1 MEVLSYSCVSCKKDY
16 GTYKNLWAHNKSHHN
31 GIKTIKVAYTPD
43 ENDTLQFKCRKCNN
57 VYKHTQSR
65 HTHEK
70 TCVGIVRTEID
81 VEFEKCRA
89 INLDKEKEN
98 LDKVNE
104 NLAMVNENLD
114 KVNENLEKQ
123 KEIIE
128 LKLKLKSNKIDTK
141 TFKAVNKVLKDRS
154 TNNTMNNSNN
164 TISYNNNIIINNNF
178 PNIVSISNG
187 DVPSTITQLEKRQ
200 ILESRKNSLEKMVEI
215 VHCGDHDIFKNIV
228 ITNLKDKYA
237 YKYDKEKGFFT
248 THTKVVLLDEVMMY
262 RIMDLEA
269 IYNELST
276 ANMIDRRTKDIIQKF
291 LDDLESD
298 EKYVDDTTEY
308 QNYKSYKMNN
318 IKILL
323 YNNQDKITK
332 DIALLLN

>member
-1 MEVLSYSCVSCKKDY
+1 MQ
-16 GTYKNLWAHNKSHHN
+16 YKA
-31 GIKTIKVAYTPD
+31 T
-43 ENDTLQFKCRKCNN
+43 TLPFKCRKCDN

-70 TCVGIVRTEID
+70 TCGGIVRTEID

-89 INLDKEKEN
+89 INLDKEKE
-98 LDKVNE
+98 E
-104 NLAMVNENLD
+104 
-114 KVNENLEKQ
+114 
-123 KEIIE
+123 KEILE
-128 LKLKLKSNKIDTK
+128 LKIKLQSNKIDTK
-141 TFKAVNKVLKDRS
+141 TFKAVNKVLKDCS

-164 TISYNNNIIINNNF
+164 TISYNNNIVINNNF

-215 VHCGDHDIFKNIV
+215 VYCGDHDIFKNIV

-248 THTKVVLLDEVMMY
+248 THIKVVLLDEVMMY

-276 ANMIDRRTKDIIQKF
+276 ANMIDRRTRYIIQKN

-308 QNYKSYKMNN
+308 QDYKSY
-318 IKILL
+318 
-323 YNNQDKITK
+323 
-332 DIALLLN
+332 